1 LFFPNLAQPPKIR
14 YNTHVRVI
22 IVGAGFTGTQLAR
35 HLIHE
40 KYDVSLIES
49 NEERARHASNRLD
62 CLVLHDEGNSLESLE
77 EAGIAQADALVCV
90 TESDEINMI
99 ICGLAAS
106 RYPDVIKI
114 ARVRNDDYMK
124 INSSELRGSGILG
137 IDRFIHSD
145 IEAAKA
151 VLNAMSHGA
160 QGNILQFSGTS
171 YELGS
176 VNITKGS
183 VFDGLSLLDF
193 HSFVRDEGLIA
204 LVERGQECF
213 LPSGSTILQPGDLIH
228 IVAREEDMDQV
239 FSLAGR
245 TETPIRRIGIV
256 GGGRLGELIAEELLS
271 NNVFFDTK
279 KTKKGDLKSLIKS
292 FVPKGKRSVTIIEED
307 YELCKNLSAKFQD
320 ALILNE
326 DISDESF
333 IAEERLG
340 ELDLIITV
348 TDNQDLNIIAAIYL
362 KSLGVRRAIAA
373 VMSPGHKTIALQLG
387 VDVAI
392 PLKSVVVDSI
402 LSHLMGSGISDVHNL
417 GDGSVSI
424 VKIEIAEDSPAV
436 EKNIK
441 EFRLPQNGLL
451 MLVNRGETSF
461 IPQGDYVY
469 KAGDKV
475 VLIVKNGNE
484 TELEKY
490 FGMAK

>member
-1 LFFPNLAQPPKIR
+1 M
-14 YNTHVRVI
+14 RVI
-22 IVGAGFTGTQLAR
+22 IIGAGFTGTQLAR

-77 EAGIAQADALVCV
+77 EAGIAKADALVCV
-90 TESDEINMI
+90 TDSDEINMI

-106 RYPDVIKI
+106 RYPKVIKI
-114 ARVRNDDYMK
+114 AKVRNDDYMK
-124 INSSELRGSGILG
+124 INLSELRGAGILG

-151 VLNAMSHGA
+151 VLNAISHGA
-160 QGNILQFSGTS
+160 QGNILQFSGTP

-193 HSFVRDEGLIA
+193 HSFIREEGLIT
-204 LVERGQECF
+204 LVERGKECF
-213 LPSGSTILQPGDLIH
+213 LPSGSTVLSPGDLIH
-228 IVAREEDMDQV
+228 IITREENMDQV
-239 FSLAGR
+239 FHLAGR
-245 TETPIRRIGIV
+245 TETPINRIGIV
-256 GGGRLGELIAEELLS
+256 GGGRLGELIAEELLA
-271 NNVFFDTK
+271 NNDISFEAK
-279 KTKKGDLKSLIKS
+279 KTKKNFFTSFIKS
-292 FVPKGKRSVTIIEED
+292 FLPKSKRSVIIIEKD
-307 YELCKNLSAKFQD
+307 YNICKELSAKFQNV
-320 ALILNE
+320 LILNE
-326 DISDESF
+326 DISDEAF

-340 ELDLIITV
+340 DLDLIITT

-362 KSLGVRRAIAA
+362 KSLGVRRAIAL
-373 VMSPGHKTIALQLG
+373 VMSPGHKTIAHQLG

-402 LSHLMGSGISDVHNL
+402 LSHLMGRGISDVHNL

-424 VKIEIAEDSPAV
+424 IKIEIAEDSPAI
-436 EKNIK
+436 EKSIK
-441 EFRLPQNGLL
+441 DFRLPQNGLL

-484 TELEKY
+484 AELEKY
-490 FGMAK
+490 FGTAK

>member
-1 LFFPNLAQPPKIR
+1 M
-14 YNTHVRVI
+14 
-22 IVGAGFTGTQLAR
+22 
-35 HLIHE
+35 
-40 KYDVSLIES
+40 
-49 NEERARHASNRLD
+49 
-62 CLVLHDEGNSLESLE
+62 VLHDEGNSLASLE
-77 EAGIAQADALVCV
+77 EAGIAKADALVCV
-90 TESDEINMI
+90 TDSDEINMI

-151 VLNAMSHGA
+151 VLNAISHGA
-160 QGNILQFSGTS
+160 QGNILQFPGTP

-193 HSFVRDEGLIA
+193 HSFVREEGLIT

-213 LPSGSTILQPGDLIH
+213 LPSGSTILCPGDLIH
-228 IVAREEDMDQV
+228 IIARWENMDQV
-239 FSLAGR
+239 FNLAGR
-245 TETPIRRIGIV
+245 TETTLNRIGIV

-271 NNVFFDTK
+271 YNDNSFDTK
-279 KTKKGDLKSLIKS
+279 KSGIQFFINS
-292 FVPKGKRSVTIIEED
+292 FVSKSKRSVTIIEQD
-307 YELCKNLSAKFQD
+307 YNICKELSAKFPD

-340 ELDLIITV
+340 DLDLIITT

-362 KSLGVRRAIAA
+362 KSLGVRRAIAL
-373 VMSPGHKTIALQLG
+373 VLSPGHKTIALQLG

-392 PLKSVVVDSI
+392 PRKSVVVDSI
-402 LSHLMGSGISDVHNL
+402 LSHLMGRGISDVHNL

-424 VKIEIAEDSPAV
+424 IKIGIGENSPVV
-436 EKNIK
+436 EKSIK

-461 IPQGDYVY
+461 IPQGDYIF

-475 VLIVKNGNE
+475 ILIVKNGNE
-484 TELEKY
+484 AELEKY
-490 FGMAK
+490 FGTAK

>member
-1 LFFPNLAQPPKIR
+1 
-14 YNTHVRVI
+14 VRVI

-35 HLIHE
+35 YLIQE
-40 KYDVSLIES
+40 KYDVSIIES
-49 NEERARHASNRLD
+49 NEEKARHASNRLD
-62 CLVLHDEGNSLESLE
+62 CMVLYNEGNSIESLE

-106 RYPDVIKI
+106 CYPEILKI

-124 INSSELRGSGILG
+124 INSSDIRGAGILG
-137 IDRFIHSD
+137 IDKFIHSD

-151 VLNAMSHGA
+151 VLNAISHGA
-160 QGNILQFSGTS
+160 QGNILQFPGTP

-213 LPSGSTILQPGDLIH
+213 LPSGSTILRPGDLIH

-245 TETPIRRIGIV
+245 TETPIHRIGIV
-256 GGGRLGELIAEELLS
+256 GGGRLGQLIAEELLS
-271 NNVFFDTK
+271 NNDSGDTK
-279 KTKKGDLKSLIKS
+279 KTKKDDIKS
-292 FVPKGKRSVTIIEED
+292 FIKSFIPKTKRSVTIIEHD
-307 YELCKNLSAKFQD
+307 YNTCKELSAKFQN

-326 DISDESF
+326 DISDENF

-340 ELDLIITV
+340 ELDLIITA
-348 TDNQDLNIIAAIYL
+348 TSNQDLNIIAAIYL

-373 VMSPGHKTIALQLG
+373 VMSPGHKTMALQLG

-392 PLKSVVVDSI
+392 PLKFVVVDSI
-402 LSHLMGSGISDVHNL
+402 LSHLRGRGISDVHNL

-436 EKNIK
+436 EKNLK

-461 IPQGDYVY
+461 IPQGDYIY

>member
-1 LFFPNLAQPPKIR
+1 
-14 YNTHVRVI
+14 VRVI

-49 NEERARHASNRLD
+49 NEETARHASNRLD
-62 CLVLHDEGNSLESLE
+62 CMVLHDEGNSLESLE

-106 RYPDVIKI
+106 RYPDIIKI
-114 ARVRNDDYMK
+114 ARIRNDDYMK

-145 IEAAKA
+145 IEASKA

-160 QGNILQFSGTS
+160 QGNILQFPGTP

-176 VNITKGS
+176 VNIAKGS
-183 VFDGLSLLDF
+183 VFAGLSLLDF
-193 HSFVRDEGLIA
+193 HSFVRDEGLIT
-204 LVERGQECF
+204 LVERGQNCF
-213 LPSGSTILQPGDLIH
+213 LPSGTTILQPGDLIH
-228 IVAREEDMDQV
+228 VIAREENMDQV
-239 FSLAGR
+239 FTLAGR

-271 NNVFFDTK
+271 NNDFFDTK
-279 KTKKGDLKSLIKS
+279 KAKKDDLKSFLRS
-292 FVPKGKRSVTIIEED
+292 FIPKGKRSVTIIEQD

-402 LSHLMGSGISDVHNL
+402 LSHLMGRGISDIHNL

-436 EKNIK
+436 EKNLK
-441 EFRLPQNGLL
+441 DFKLPQNGLL
-451 MLVNRGETSF
+451 MLANRGEASF

-484 TELEKY
+484 AELEKY
-490 FGMAK
+490 FGAAK

>member
-1 LFFPNLAQPPKIR
+1 
-14 YNTHVRVI
+14 
-22 IVGAGFTGTQLAR
+22 
-35 HLIHE
+35 
-40 KYDVSLIES
+40 VSLIES
-49 NEERARHASNRLD
+49 NEEKARHASNRLD
-62 CLVLHDEGNSLESLE
+62 CMVLHDEGNSIESLE

-106 RYPDVIKI
+106 RYPNVIKI
-114 ARVRNDDYMK
+114 ARVRNDDYTK
-124 INSSELRGSGILG
+124 INSSELRGTGILG

-160 QGNILQFSGTS
+160 QGNILQFPGTL
-171 YELGS
+171 YEMGS

-204 LVERGQECF
+204 LVERGQDCF
-213 LPSGSTILQPGDLIH
+213 LPSGSTILKPGDLIH
-228 IVAREEDMDQV
+228 IVAREENMDMV
-239 FSLAGR
+239 FNLAGR

-271 NNVFFDTK
+271 NNDFFDTK
-279 KTKKGDLKSLIKS
+279 KTKKDDLKTFLRS
-292 FVPKGKRSVTIIEED
+292 FIPKTKLSVTIIEKD
-307 YELCKNLSAKFQD
+307 YNLCKELSAKFQN

-348 TDNQDLNIIAAIYL
+348 TANQDLNIIAAIYL

-373 VMSPGHKTIALQLG
+373 VKSPGHKTIAIQLG

-402 LSHLMGSGISDVHNL
+402 LSHLMGRGISDVHNL

-424 VKIEIAEDSPAV
+424 IKIEIAEDSPAV
-436 EKNIK
+436 EKSIK
-441 EFRLPQNGLL
+441 EFKLPQNGLL
-451 MLVNRGETSF
+451 MLVNRGEESF

-484 TELEKY
+484 AELEKY

>member
-1 LFFPNLAQPPKIR
+1 M
-14 YNTHVRVI
+14 RVI

-49 NEERARHASNRLD
+49 NEEKARHASNRLD
-62 CLVLHDEGNSLESLE
+62 CMVLHDEGNSIESLE

-106 RYPDVIKI
+106 RYPNVIKI
-114 ARVRNDDYMK
+114 ARVRNDDYTK
-124 INSSELRGSGILG
+124 INSSELRGTGILG

-160 QGNILQFSGTS
+160 QGNILQFPGTL
-171 YELGS
+171 YEMGS

-204 LVERGQECF
+204 LVERGQDCF
-213 LPSGSTILQPGDLIH
+213 LPSGSTILKPGDLIH
-228 IVAREEDMDQV
+228 IVAREENMDMV
-239 FSLAGR
+239 FNLAGR

-271 NNVFFDTK
+271 NNDFFDTK
-279 KTKKGDLKSLIKS
+279 KTKKDDLKTFLRS
-292 FVPKGKRSVTIIEED
+292 FIPKTKLSVTIIEKD
-307 YELCKNLSAKFQD
+307 YNLCKELSAKFQN

-348 TDNQDLNIIAAIYL
+348 TANQDLNIIAAIYL

-373 VMSPGHKTIALQLG
+373 VKSPGHKTIAIQLG

-402 LSHLMGSGISDVHNL
+402 LSHLMGRGISDVHNL

-424 VKIEIAEDSPAV
+424 IKIEIAEDSPAV
-436 EKNIK
+436 EKSIK
-441 EFRLPQNGLL
+441 EFKLPQNGLL
-451 MLVNRGETSF
+451 MLVNRGEESF

-484 TELEKY
+484 AELEKY

>member
-1 LFFPNLAQPPKIR
+1 M
-14 YNTHVRVI
+14 
-22 IVGAGFTGTQLAR
+22 
-35 HLIHE
+35 
-40 KYDVSLIES
+40 
-49 NEERARHASNRLD
+49 
-62 CLVLHDEGNSLESLE
+62 VLHDEGNSLASLE
-77 EAGIAQADALVCV
+77 EAGIAKADALVCV
-90 TESDEINMI
+90 TDSDEINMI

-151 VLNAMSHGA
+151 VLNAISHGA
-160 QGNILQFSGTS
+160 QGNILQFPGTP

-183 VFDGLSLLDF
+183 VFDGISLLDF
-193 HSFVRDEGLIA
+193 HSFVREEGLIT
-204 LVERGQECF
+204 LIERGQECF
-213 LPSGSTILQPGDLIH
+213 LPSGSTILCPGDLIH
-228 IVAREEDMDQV
+228 IITRGEDMDQV
-239 FSLAGR
+239 FQLAGR
-245 TETPIRRIGIV
+245 TETPLHRIGIV
-256 GGGRLGELIAEELLS
+256 GGGRLGELIAEELLT
-271 NNVFFDTK
+271 NNDKSFDTK
-279 KTKKGDLKSLIKS
+279 KTKKSGIQSFIKS
-292 FVPKGKRSVTIIEED
+292 FVSKSKRSVTIIEQD
-307 YELCKNLSAKFQD
+307 YNICKELSAKFPD

-340 ELDLIITV
+340 ELDLIITT

-362 KSLGVRRAIAA
+362 KSLGVRRAIAL
-373 VMSPGHKTIALQLG
+373 VLSPGHKTIAIQLG

-392 PLKSVVVDSI
+392 PRKSVVVDSI
-402 LSHLMGSGISDVHNL
+402 LSHLMGRGISDVHNL

-424 VKIEIAEDSPAV
+424 IKIEIGKNSPAV
-436 EKNIK
+436 EKSIK

-461 IPQGDYVY
+461 IPQGDYIF

-475 VLIVKNGNE
+475 ILIVKNGNE
-484 TELEKY
+484 AELEKY
-490 FGMAK
+490 FGTAK

>member
-1 LFFPNLAQPPKIR
+1 
-14 YNTHVRVI
+14 VRVI

-35 HLIHE
+35 YLIQE
-40 KYDVSLIES
+40 KYDVSLIEP
-49 NEERARHASNRLD
+49 NEEKARHASNRLD
-62 CLVLHDEGNSLESLE
+62 CLVLHDEGNNLAVLE
-77 EAGIAQADALVCV
+77 EAGIAKADALVCV

-106 RYPDVIKI
+106 RYPDVMKI
-114 ARVRNDDYMK
+114 ARVSNDDYMK
-124 INSSELRGSGILG
+124 IDSSELRGTGILG

-145 IEAAKA
+145 IEATKA
-151 VLNAMSHGA
+151 VLNALSHGA
-160 QGNILQFSGTS
+160 QGNILRFQGTQ

-176 VNITKGS
+176 VNIKKGS

-193 HSFVRDEGLIA
+193 HSFVEEEGLIA

-213 LPSGSTILQPGDLIH
+213 LPSGTTVLCPGDLIH
-228 IVAREEDMDQV
+228 IISRGENIDQI
-239 FSLAGR
+239 FQLAGR
-245 TETPIRRIGIV
+245 TETSLNHIGIV
-256 GGGRLGELIAEELLS
+256 GGGRLGALIAEELLAHNDNS
-271 NNVFFDTK
+271 GNLK
-279 KTKKGDLKSLIKS
+279 KPKGKGLPSLIKS
-292 FVPKGKRSVTIIEED
+292 LIPKSRRSVTIIEKD
-307 YELCKNLSAKFQD
+307 YQLCKDLSAKFPS

-340 ELDLIITV
+340 DLDLIITT

-362 KSLGVRRAIAA
+362 KSLGVRRAIAL
-373 VMSPGHKTIALQLG
+373 VLSPGHKTIALQLG

-402 LSHLMGSGISDVHNL
+402 LSHLMGRGITDVHNI

-424 VKIEIAEDSPAV
+424 IKLGIGEESPAV
-436 EKNIK
+436 EKKIK
-441 EFRLPQNGLL
+441 EYHLPQNILV

-461 IPQGDYVY
+461 IPQGDYIF
-469 KAGDKV
+469 KAGDKI

-484 TELEKY
+484 VELEKY
-490 FGMAK
+490 FGTAK

>member
-1 LFFPNLAQPPKIR
+1 M
-14 YNTHVRVI
+14 RVI

-77 EAGIAQADALVCV
+77 EAGIAKADALVCV

-114 ARVRNDDYMK
+114 AKVRNDDYMK

-151 VLNAMSHGA
+151 VLNAISHGA
-160 QGNILQFSGTS
+160 QGNILRFPGTP

-183 VFDGLSLLDF
+183 IFDGLSLLDF
-193 HSFVRDEGLIA
+193 HSFVREEGLIT
-204 LVERGQECF
+204 LVERGKECF
-213 LPSGSTILQPGDLIH
+213 LPSGSTVLTPGDLIH
-228 IVAREEDMDQV
+228 IITREENMDQV
-239 FSLAGR
+239 FQLAGK
-245 TETPIRRIGIV
+245 TETPPINRIGIV

-271 NNVFFDTK
+271 NNDISFEAK
-279 KTKKGDLKSLIKS
+279 KTKKNFFLSFIKS
-292 FVPKGKRSVTIIEED
+292 FIPKSKRSVIIIEKD
-307 YELCKNLSAKFQD
+307 YNICKELSAKFQN

-340 ELDLIITV
+340 ELDLIITT

-362 KSLGVRRAIAA
+362 KSLGVRRAIAL
-373 VMSPGHKTIALQLG
+373 VMSPGHKTIAHQLG

-424 VKIEIAEDSPAV
+424 IKIEIAEDSPAV
-436 EKNIK
+436 EKSIK

-461 IPQGDYVY
+461 IPQGDYIY

-484 TELEKY
+484 ADLEKY
-490 FGMAK
+490 FGTAK